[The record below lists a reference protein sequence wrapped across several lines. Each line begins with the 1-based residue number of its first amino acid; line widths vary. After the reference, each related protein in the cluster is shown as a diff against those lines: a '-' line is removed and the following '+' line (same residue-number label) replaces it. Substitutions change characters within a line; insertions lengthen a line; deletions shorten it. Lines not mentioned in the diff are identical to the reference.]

1 MAYLSRTII
10 ERRRDPRRPT
20 TEDVYL
26 SWPRRLSCRCR
37 MTSLSASGA
46 FLDIGTLHLPIGAT
60 VELAFVLGRGAVLK
74 MHRRTGIVV
83 RRTDGGLGVMFV
95 QRRRLRRR

>member
-1 MAYLSRTII
+1 MKI
-10 ERRRDPRRPT
+10 
-20 TEDVYL
+20 
-26 SWPRRLSCRCR
+26 
-37 MTSLSASGA
+37 LSASGA
-46 FLDIGTLHLPIGAT
+46 ILDIGTLHLPIGAT